1 MIDLAATESN
11 ADQAEA
17 EGGRSV
23 TVSVSWLRQ
32 ALQELRDGRAAQ
44 ARQGKVFASRKGRA
58 L

>member
-1 MIDLAATESN
+1 MINLAAAEAI

-44 ARQGKVFASRKGRA
+44 ARQGMVFARRQGRA